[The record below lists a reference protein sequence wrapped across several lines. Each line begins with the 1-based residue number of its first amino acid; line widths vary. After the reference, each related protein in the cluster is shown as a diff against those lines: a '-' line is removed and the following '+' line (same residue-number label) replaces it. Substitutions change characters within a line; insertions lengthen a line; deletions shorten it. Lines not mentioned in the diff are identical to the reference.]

1 MNKDGASHRT
11 LKGATI
17 SFRGAA
23 IDCLVRNVSDTGACL
38 EVESP
43 VGIPNDFN
51 LVIKADDVTRPCSV
65 AWRAARRIGVH
76 FAEAAAVKLRLCGH
90 DQQWNKRG

>member
-1 MNKDGASHRT
+1 MNKHRASQRHRT

-51 LVIKADDVTRPCSV
+51 LVIKADDVTRPCSI
-65 AWRAARRIGVH
+65 AWHAARRIGVR
-76 FAEAAAVKLRLCGH
+76 FA
-90 DQQWNKRG
+90 